1 MAADMA
7 VELREQNVACVSLW
21 PGAVFTEQ
29 IKDLIF
35 KPENEKVIL
44 GFDTKTTSTI
54 LLFTKN
60 RYKTRRYKISNIII
74 RNLHRVC
81 ERHLCHNLVSF
92 NFQKMR

>member
-35 KPENEKVIL
+35 KPQNEKVIL
-44 GFDTKTTSTI
+44 GFDTKTTSTNS
-54 LLFTKN
+54 TVYKN
-60 RYKTRRYKISNIII
+60 TLQNAE
-74 RNLHRVC
+74 V
-81 ERHLCHNLVSF
+81 
-92 NFQKMR
+92 

>member
-7 VELREQNVACVSLW
+7 VELREQNIACFSLW

-44 GFDTKTTSTI
+44 GFDTRTTSTI
-54 LLFTKN
+54 LLFTKK

>member
-1 MAADMA
+1 M
-7 VELREQNVACVSLW
+7 ACVSLW

-54 LLFTKN
+54 LLFTKK

-81 ERHLCHNLVSF
+81 ERHLCQNLVSF
-92 NFQKMR
+92 NFQTMR

>member
-21 PGAVFTEQ
+21 PGAVLTEQ

-35 KPENEKVIL
+35 NPEHEKVIL

-54 LLFTKN
+54 LLFTKK
-60 RYKTRRYKISNIII
+60 RYKTRRYKISNITI
-74 RNLHRVC
+74 RNLHRVW

-92 NFQKMR
+92 FFQKMR

>member
-1 MAADMA
+1 MAAVMV

-35 KPENEKVIL
+35 QPENEKVIL

-54 LLFTKN
+54 LLFTKK

-74 RNLHRVC
+74 RNLHRVW